1 MREGSAGYASD
12 LAIRLDLINLEIT
25 ETSSEPEIVT
35 PAIHLS
41 TNLRVYDS
49 QGEQDWLHGGPLQAN
64 RLRSIDA
71 DLFWNRDGWDANL
84 ILNDSNTMELL
95 IGPQRFQV
103 CKIGIAKHQ
112 LQFARMS

>member
-1 MREGSAGYASD
+1 MNLPLTRARLHTDRSRKCWFWSEVNLESRHEEGSPGYASD

-49 QGEQDWLHGGPLQAN
+49 QGEQDWLHGDLCKQ
-64 RLRSIDA
+64 ID
-71 DLFWNRDGWDANL
+71 
-84 ILNDSNTMELL
+84 
-95 IGPQRFQV
+95 
-103 CKIGIAKHQ
+103 
-112 LQFARMS
+112 